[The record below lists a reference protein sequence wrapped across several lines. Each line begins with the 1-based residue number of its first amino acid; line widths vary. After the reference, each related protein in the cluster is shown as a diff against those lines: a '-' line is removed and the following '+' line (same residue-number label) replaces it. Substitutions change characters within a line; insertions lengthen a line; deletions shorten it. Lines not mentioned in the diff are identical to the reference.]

1 MDIQKKYDF
10 VVSSYQMG
18 ILLTLNDN
26 PKITFKELVEGTK
39 IPMENLR
46 SGLIQLINLTDTKE
60 KTSNILS
67 CSGKKN
73 EKGKLIWKDDTEF
86 NCNEKFTNKT
96 TKIKLALTVKKNQTS
111 DEREVTEKII
121 REERNMVIQAN
132 IIRIM
137 KSRKTLEHKDLINE
151 LRQQLSQYFQ
161 PPLRL
166 VTEAIGQLIDK
177 DFLKRDEDVSSRYIY
192 VP

>member
-96 TKIKLALTVKKNQTS
+96 TKIKLALTVKKQTS
-111 DEREVTEKII
+111 DEREVTEK
-121 REERNMVIQAN
+121 
-132 IIRIM
+132 
-137 KSRKTLEHKDLINE
+137 K
-151 LRQQLSQYFQ
+151 
-161 PPLRL
+161 
-166 VTEAIGQLIDK
+166 
-177 DFLKRDEDVSSRYIY
+177 
-192 VP
+192 